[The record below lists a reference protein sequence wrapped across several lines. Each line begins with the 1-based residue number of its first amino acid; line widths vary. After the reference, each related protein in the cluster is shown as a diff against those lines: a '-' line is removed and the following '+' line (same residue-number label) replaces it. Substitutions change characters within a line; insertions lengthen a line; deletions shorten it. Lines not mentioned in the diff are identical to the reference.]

1 MAPASNRDP
10 NPDPN
15 PDPFH
20 IAVFTRAP
28 LPGRAKTRLIPLLGA
43 AGAAALQRQMT
54 LYTLA
59 LACSAAPGQ
68 VSLWAADAPDDPFF
82 AECARRFGLICHSQ
96 CEGDLGARMADCLR
110 RQLLQNERVL
120 LIGTDCLAW
129 SETALQAAAR
139 ALAAGARMVFTPA
152 EDGGYVLVGARR
164 HGALEAP
171 PPQAFWEISWGSA
184 QVLAQT
190 RARLAALG
198 WQPGREWRELPSLWD
213 IDTPQDYLRAQQ
225 AGLLAGDLAPE

>member
-1 MAPASNRDP
+1 MAPALNH
-10 NPDPN
+10 DPN

-20 IAVFTRAP
+20 IAVFARAP
-28 LPGRAKTRLIPLLGA
+28 LAGRAKTRLIPLLGA

-54 LYTLA
+54 LHTLA
-59 LACSAAPGQ
+59 LACRAAPGQ
-68 VSLWAADAPDDPFF
+68 VSLWAADALDDPFF
-82 AECARRFGLICHSQ
+82 AECARRFRLTCHPQ

-110 RQLLQNERVL
+110 RQLAQNERVL

-129 SETALQAAAR
+129 SEAALQAAAR
-139 ALAAGARMVFTPA
+139 ALTAGARMVFTPA

-164 HGALEAP
+164 HGALEV

-190 RARLAALG
+190 RSRLAALG

-213 IDTPQDYLRAQQ
+213 IDTPQDYLRARQ